1 MHHHAIALWI
11 TLLATSPVAAAPF
24 TPHFDAL
31 RAELAARVAAGALE
45 PKQERAAGKAL
56 AAIDGASSSLAGDL
70 RIAGKVLKR
79 LGKAF
84 ADELGGGTGL
94 GTLVAELKAALVAE
108 VEGEAAALEGT
119 AAGLADG
126 ACRGRVDAALGKA
139 ADKVSA
145 AAGAANPIPLLAR
158 ALRFLGKGAS
168 KAGKCEP
175 SGSVTTT
182 STSLTTTSTAGGSTT
197 TTTLVATCA
206 GNTLTVAVD
215 DAPFVPEVAQFYRG
229 DDVQSV
235 VVYGASNTPGFSEL
249 SLVAWDVSAPGAYP
263 VNEFSSWVENGDV
276 TFQPPSPYA
285 VTGTM
290 TVTTLSP
297 TCVAGSFDVTFTAA
311 SATRH
316 LTGTFALT
324 ETF

>member
-1 MHHHAIALWI
+1 MHHRLIAL
-11 TLLATSPVAAAPF
+11 LLAVLTTSPVAAAPY

-31 RAELAARVAAGALE
+31 RAELEARVASGTLE
-45 PKQERAAGKAL
+45 PKQERAASKAL
-56 AAIDGASSSLAGDL
+56 AAIDGSSSSLAGDL

-84 ADELGGGTGL
+84 ADELGGGAGL
-94 GTLVAELKAALVAE
+94 GALVAGLKAALVAE
-108 VEGEAAALEGT
+108 VEDEAAALEGT

-126 ACRGRVDAALGKA
+126 ACRGRVDSVLEKV

-145 AAGAANPIPLLAR
+145 AEGAANPIPLLTR
-158 ALRFLGKGAS
+158 ALRFLGKGTS
-168 KAGKCEP
+168 KAGTCEP

-197 TTTLVATCA
+197 TSTLQATCD
-206 GNTLTVAVD
+206 GNTLTVSVN

-235 VVYGASNTPGFSEL
+235 VVYGTSNTPGFSEL
-249 SLVAWDVSAPGAYP
+249 SLVAWDVSAPGSYP

-276 TFQPPSPYA
+276 TFQPPSPYT

-297 TCVAGSFDVTFTAA
+297 TCVAGSFDVTFTAGA
-311 SATRH
+311 GTRH
-316 LTGTFALT
+316 VTGTFELT